1 MTERRSHEEAV
12 RTGSSRGDD
21 SSVGDQPGLCRGMVL
36 GQSMVALMPSL
47 RLEYVVDRM
56 TFTRVEAD
64 EVARI
69 VGGKRDAEVLA
80 WSRR

>member
-1 MTERRSHEEAV
+1 
-12 RTGSSRGDD
+12 
-21 SSVGDQPGLCRGMVL
+21 MVL